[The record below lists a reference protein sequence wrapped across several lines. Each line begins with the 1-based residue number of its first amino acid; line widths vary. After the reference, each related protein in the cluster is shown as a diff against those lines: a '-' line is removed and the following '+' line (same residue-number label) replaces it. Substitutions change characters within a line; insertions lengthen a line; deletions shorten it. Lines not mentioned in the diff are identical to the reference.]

1 MRIDDKNF
9 KSVVEGGIGGRENGQ
24 LLNQKQRLIN
34 FAYLIIFFILFD
46 SLFLI
51 FKNYSSRS
59 AFQILHSLN

>member
-46 SLFLI
+46 SLF
-51 FKNYSSRS
+51 F
-59 AFQILHSLN
+59 